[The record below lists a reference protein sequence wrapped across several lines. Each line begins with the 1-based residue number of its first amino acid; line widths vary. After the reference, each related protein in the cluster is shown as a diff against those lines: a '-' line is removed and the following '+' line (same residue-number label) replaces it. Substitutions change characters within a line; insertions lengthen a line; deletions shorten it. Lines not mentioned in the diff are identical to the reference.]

1 MGNVSN
7 PSLWAAAQR
16 LAFIEKSAWW
26 RGVVNR
32 QDLQAIFGV
41 SLAQASADIQKY
53 HELNPGALIYNLNRK
68 RYEGNVEMRIPEG
81 STTLEE
87 ALRLFFPGGS
97 MERVRFAANGV
108 SASVAARLDMVALPQ
123 RNGHLETLRRVFMAS
138 LYASKLKIRYLPVHG
153 SKDSWRVVRPHAWG
167 NDGNR
172 WHFRAWCEESAGF
185 RDFVVGRV
193 VEAEWPEE
201 VTEAMPK
208 DAEWEEIVT
217 LKLRPSRSLD
227 AIQRAAIALDYG
239 IPENG
244 VLSVSVRKA
253 MENYLRVRLHLP
265 FADGSAPVAQLEEV
279 R

>member
-97 MERVRFAANGV
+97 MERVRFAASGV
-108 SASVAARLDMVALPQ
+108 SSAVASRLDMVALPQ
-123 RNGHLETLRRVFMAS
+123 RNGQLETLRRVFMAS
-138 LYASKLKIRYLPVHG
+138 LNASKLRIRYLSVHG

-167 NDGNR
+167 HDGNR

-193 VEAEWPEE
+193 VEAEWPQ
-201 VTEAMPK
+201 EATDPMPK

-217 LKLRPSRSLD
+217 IKLRPSRNLD

-265 FADGSAPVAQLEEV
+265 FADGSAAVAQLEEV